1 MLTYGLGADAGR
13 TAVSRMTPPSTLLSA
28 PTTARAGQFVIS
40 SKNEFGP
47 ATRFAIQFRWSHSV
61 LPGCTVEPG
70 FEPNLW
76 RREDNGD

>member
-61 LPGCTVEPG
+61 LRSRLTLKRPVAYVLDAP
-70 FEPNLW
+70 
-76 RREDNGD
+76 